1 MTVSVM
7 VTGSLFRSAV
17 QKSAKSG
24 KLYTTAT
31 LKAVAG
37 GEVEFWTALAF
48 GETEQAALLNLA
60 EGEKCAVQ
68 GSMKLEAKV
77 GDGEVKI
84 YRTVFV
90 DAVLALKPAPRERKP
105 SNAAAKRDTASAPA
119 RADFDDGLPEQW
131 GPGR

>member
-17 QKSAKSG
+17 QKTAKSG
-24 KLYTTAT
+24 KLYTSAT
-31 LKAVAG
+31 LKSVAG
-37 GEVEFWTALAF
+37 SEVEFWTALAF
-48 GETEQAALLNLA
+48 GETEQAALLGLV

-68 GSMKLEAKV
+68 GSMKLEAKA

-90 DAVLALKPAPRERKP
+90 DALLALKPAPRERKP
-105 SNAAAKRDTASAPA
+105 SNAAAKRDTASASAPGP
-119 RADFDDGLPEQW
+119 FDDGLPEQW

>member
-17 QKSAKSG
+17 QKTAKSG
-24 KLYTTAT
+24 KQYTTAT
-31 LKAVAG
+31 LKAAAG
-37 GEVEFWTALAF
+37 GEVEFWSALAF

-68 GSMKLEAKV
+68 GSMKVEAKA

-90 DAVLALKPAPRERKP
+90 DAALALKPVPRERKP

-119 RADFDDGLPEQW
+119 RAAPFDDGLPEQW
-131 GPGR
+131 GDR

>member
-1 MTVSVM
+1 LTVSVM

-17 QKSAKSG
+17 QKTAKSG
-24 KLYTTAT
+24 KLYTSAT
-31 LKAVAG
+31 LKAAAG

-48 GETEQAALLNLA
+48 AETEQAALLGLG
-60 EGEKCAVQ
+60 EGEKLSVQ

-90 DAVLALKPAPRERKP
+90 DALLALKPAPRERKP
-105 SNAAAKRDTASAPA
+105 KATPPAGAAPTRA
-119 RADFDDGLPEQW
+119 RADFDYGFPEQW
-131 GPGR
+131 GRG

>member
-17 QKSAKSG
+17 QKTAKSG

-31 LKAVAG
+31 LKSVAG
-37 GEVEFWTALAF
+37 SEVEFWSALAF
-48 GETEQAALLNLA
+48 GETEQTALLGLA

-68 GSMKLEAKV
+68 GSMKLEAKA

-90 DAVLALKPAPRERKP
+90 DALLALKPAPRERKP
-105 SNAAAKRDTASAPA
+105 SNAAAKRDTASAPHA
-119 RADFDDGLPEQW
+119 AAASAGADPSDDIPF
-131 GPGR
+131 

>member
-7 VTGSLFRSAV
+7 VTCSLFRAAV
-17 QKSAKSG
+17 QKTAKSG
-24 KLYTTAT
+24 KVYTSAT
-31 LKAVAG
+31 LKSVAG
-37 GEVEFWTALAF
+37 SEVEFWTALAF

-68 GSMKLEAKV
+68 GSMKLEARV

-90 DAVLALKPAPRERKP
+90 DALLALKPTPRERKP
-105 SNAAAKRDTASAPA
+105 KAAPAHANPASA
-119 RADFDDGLPEQW
+119 RAEFDDGLPEQW
-131 GPGR
+131 GDR